1 MRRDERRI
9 RKEVVVMTV
18 PSTRRAFFGLAAGTM
33 GALVSSRIP
42 ALAAPGRP
50 VAAARPL
57 GQETLAGPFT
67 LPMLDCA
74 TYALE
79 PHIDQQTMEI
89 HHGKHHQAYI
99 DNLNKVVRE
108 HPEIADLDV
117 WSVLTDL
124 TIVPEVARQAVRN
137 NLGGHVN
144 HTLYW
149 ELMTPKS
156 LTPSDGL
163 VDAITRDFGSIEEMQ
178 AAVNEAALKRFGSG
192 WAWVV
197 SNNGALSVVST
208 PNQDNPVMDSQG
220 VPIIGIDVWEHAYY
234 LSYQNK
240 RADYLTAWWNL
251 VNWRT
256 VDTLYGYSLDAT
268 ATPAP

>member
-1 MRRDERRI
+1 MRRDERRA
-9 RKEVVVMTV
+9 RKEVVTMTV
-18 PSTRRAFFGLAAGTM
+18 PSTRRAFLGLAAGTI
-33 GALVSSRIP
+33 GALVSSRMP
-42 ALAAPGRP
+42 ALAAPARP
-50 VAAARPL
+50 VSADRSL
-57 GQETLAGPFT
+57 GQEILAGPFT
-67 LPMLDCA
+67 LPLLDYA

-79 PHIDQQTMEI
+79 PHIDQRTMEI

-99 DNLNKVVRE
+99 DNLNKVVVE
-108 HPEIADLDV
+108 HPEIAELDV

-124 TIVPEVARQAVRN
+124 TIVPEAARQAVRN

-144 HTLYW
+144 HTVYW

-156 LTPSDGL
+156 LDPSTDL
-163 VDAITRDFGSIEEMQ
+163 VDAIKRDFGSIEEMQ
-178 AAVNEAALKRFGSG
+178 AAVNEAGLKRFGSG

-197 SNNGALSVVST
+197 SNGGALSVVST
-208 PNQDNPVMDSQG
+208 PNQDNPIMDGQG
-220 VPIIGIDVWEHAYY
+220 FPIIGIDVWEHAYY